1 MRISY
6 WSSDVCSSDLGGNAV
21 AVIDVRTGT
30 YTTLPISP
38 EDAKQIRGASW
49 NGAGDVEIE
58 LPNQRLEFRKRA
70 RDWVF
75 LGADSTP
82 HAQAAVTVA
91 VHQNA
96 NTPPALYAVDNRTGL
111 EQMIL
116 DLNPRLRTDFS
127 LGRVEFVHW
136 KDQEG
141 GTWEGRLFY
150 PVGYRQ
156 NRRYPLVIQTH
167 VWGRREDFT
176 LYGRGSI
183 SPTLGPGRSVYLRS
197 EEHTSELQ
205 SLMRIS
211 YAVFCLTKQMRLN
224 LHSDEHN

>member
-1 MRISY
+1 MRISD
-6 WSSDVCSSDLGGNAV
+6 WSSDVCSSDL
-21 AVIDVRTGT
+21 
-30 YTTLPISP
+30 
-38 EDAKQIRGASW
+38 
-49 NGAGDVEIE
+49 
-58 LPNQRLEFRKRA
+58 KRA

-75 LGADSTP
+75 LGADPTP

-141 GTWEGRLFY
+141 GTWEEIGRAAC
-150 PVGYRQ
+150 
-156 NRRYPLVIQTH
+156 
-167 VWGRREDFT
+167 RE
-176 LYGRGSI
+176 R
-183 SPTLGPGRSVYLRS
+183 VC
-197 EEHTSELQ
+197 Q
-205 SLMRIS
+205 
-211 YAVFCLTKQMRLN
+211 
-224 LHSDEHN
+224 